1 MDEEDEHDSALL
13 ITGRGDD
20 EQKIQPHRQKDRGY
34 GSDPGQDGA
43 AYAHEPRRVGEAVDH
58 RASVSFPLPREYT
71 AVLRAGQQR
80 PRRTQ
85 RSDQSRAWR
94 NAAAAARGVLGLHA
108 PEATPRANQ
117 GGCEWRPVR

>member
-34 GSDPGQDGA
+34 GSDPGQTGP
-43 AYAHEPRRVGEAVDH
+43 AYEHEPRRVGEAVDH
-58 RASVSFPLPREYT
+58 RASVSFPLPEEYT
-71 AVLRAGQQR
+71 AVLRACQQR

-85 RSDQSRAWR
+85 RCDQSRAWR
-94 NAAAAARGVLGLHA
+94 NAAAAARGASGSDASETA
-108 PEATPRANQ
+108 PSNNKC
-117 GGCEWRPVR
+117 G